1 MRGYIAVTV
10 SVLSPAPQM
19 EGALVPGY
27 LDPAPAPA
35 HACLRPVCGD
45 DVPIIGRT
53 RVSSRYISRYLGS
66 VADM

>member
-1 MRGYIAVTV
+1 MTV

-53 RVSSRYISRYLGS
+53 RVSSRYLDI
-66 VADM
+66 

>member
-27 LDPAPAPA
+27 MDPAPAPAPA

-53 RVSSRYISRYLGS
+53 RVSSRYLDI
-66 VADM
+66 

>member
-1 MRGYIAVTV
+1 MRGYTAVTV

-27 LDPAPAPA
+27 LDHAPAPA

-53 RVSSRYISRYLGS
+53 RVSSRYLDI
-66 VADM
+66 

>member
-1 MRGYIAVTV
+1 MTV

-27 LDPAPAPA
+27 IDPAPAPA

-53 RVSSRYISRYLGS
+53 RVSRYLHIEGQ
-66 VADM
+66 

>member
-53 RVSSRYISRYLGS
+53 RVSSSRYL
-66 VADM
+66 DI